1 MKAEDIDKEISM
13 PDIDAEWVKF
23 EREII
28 GKRTMARKLI
38 VWGISTAASV
48 ILLAGVLLFI
58 HNSKN
63 TEPLQARQKNPTTIK
78 KTEYNKDAETE
89 QEVAQASAGCQRLT
103 RLAEKRDA
111 TSALGLTKY
120 DPDLQRRIA
129 ALTIVPNSTCLGN
142 NIMRLRGT
150 SNRNDSVLILMDG
163 TPFIDTLMSVSHLA
177 KGLYR
182 QGRCIDSIMVYKDE
196 QSKKQYVEQYG
207 ERARYAVVVIKTA
220 PDTLCDAYVR
230 EHPELT
236 KSRRFVEGFVMNEN
250 GEPLADAWVHITRGA
265 AGTVTDSVGH
275 FAFWL
280 PLTETKLQAEC
291 TGYSSSAQILP
302 SDTTLTFRLR
312 KIIPQRKVIRIR

>member
-163 TPFIDTLMSVSHLA
+163 TPFIDTLM
-177 KGLYR
+177 G
-182 QGRCIDSIMVYKDE
+182 CSI
-196 QSKKQYVEQYG
+196 
-207 ERARYAVVVIKTA
+207 
-220 PDTLCDAYVR
+220 
-230 EHPELT
+230 
-236 KSRRFVEGFVMNEN
+236 N
-250 GEPLADAWVHITRGA
+250 
-265 AGTVTDSVGH
+265 
-275 FAFWL
+275 
-280 PLTETKLQAEC
+280 
-291 TGYSSSAQILP
+291 
-302 SDTTLTFRLR
+302 
-312 KIIPQRKVIRIR
+312 